1 MLPIV
6 NAVEFKEIKE
16 TREEYVESLINKN
29 INSKSDLPLIFEI
42 ILTFIVINLLIIGGI
57 IIFSYVN
64 ILGVP
69 LSIYYVIKNIITNY
83 YGNLSTNII
92 EGINLGYEIAYSILL
107 PFLDIGDSPEDRP
120 INSYLDLLFGL
131 INHLIEL
138 IQEMLGNELQ
148 ILSNQFLNLK
158 EPVS

>member
-1 MLPIV
+1 MLPNV
-6 NAVEFKEIKE
+6 NAIQFSEFKE
-16 TREEYVESLINKN
+16 TREKYVESIINKN

-42 ILTFIVINLLIIGGI
+42 ILTFIVINLLIIDGI

-69 LSIYYVIKNIITNY
+69 LSIFYVIKNVITNY
-83 YGNLSTNII
+83 YGNLLMNII

-107 PFLDIGDSPEDRP
+107 PFLDIGDSPGDRP
-120 INSYLDLLFGL
+120 INSYFNLLFGL

-148 ILSNQFLNLK
+148 ISSNQFFNLK
-158 EPVS
+158 ESVL